1 MVPYKNIFLLSI
13 LTLIYSNIFGQ
24 VKNPNLGTETVNV
37 VKPFT
42 PAVSDAFKIIEVPS
56 LDDEETNRT
65 ENIKYTIFSV
75 PVASTFTPSKGVAA
89 NVEKTVDA
97 RAYDNYATLG
107 FGSYASAVAAVFITH
122 KFSNSEFVSGMFR
135 HNSAQGD
142 IKGVELD
149 NKFYDTKFDLDY
161 SNKQSDLSWTSSLGY
176 QNQVYN
182 WYGLPANFGFGL
194 TPEQRATLVS
204 GINPS
209 HTFHD
214 FKFGGNV
221 DFTESLFSGIA
232 LNFNRFWDNYGSAEH
247 EFSLKPNFKFDIADN
262 AITLKTAITYIDTNF
277 EKFYQANLNNPT
289 ITNFQNQ
296 NSYFALSLNPNYT
309 VLRDDLTL
317 NLGAEFTYLNTLKN
331 TANGT
336 DFGSSAGIYFYPK
349 VTASYKVVGDL
360 MIAFGGVEGGL
371 NQNSYRNFV
380 SENPF
385 VSPTLS
391 ILPTDATY
399 DLYAGLKGKLA
410 NNLGYNV
417 KASYLT
423 EKNKALFRSNFF
435 NPTLQNDNYEHGN
448 SFTVVYDNVRTVS
461 FYGELKADFS
471 EKIVFGVNGTFASF
485 NNSFQEEVWNL
496 PTIKVATTMDVNF
509 TKKWFAG
516 ANVFF
521 VGERKDQISEMSPAL
536 IAPPIFN
543 LKTVV
548 LPGFFDA
555 NLNFGYRH
563 NQRIS
568 AFLKANN
575 IGNQLYQ
582 RWLNFPVQQL
592 QLILGANYKFDF

>member
-1 MVPYKNIFLLSI
+1 MHTNKKILFLLI

-24 VKNPNLGTETVNV
+24 VKDPKLGTETVNV
-37 VKPFT
+37 VKPYT
-42 PAVSDAFKIIEVPS
+42 PTVSDASKIIEVPA
-56 LDDEETNRT
+56 LDDEETNKT
-65 ENIKYTIFSV
+65 ENIKYSIFSV
-75 PVASTFTPSKGVAA
+75 PVASTFTPSKGIAA
-89 NVEKTVDA
+89 NVEKAAEGRT
-97 RAYDNYATLG
+97 YENYATLG
-107 FGSYASAVAAVFITH
+107 LGSYASILGALFVTN

-149 NKFYDTKFDLDY
+149 NKFYDTKIDLDY
-161 SNKQSDLSWTSSLGY
+161 SNKQSDLIWTANLGY

-194 TPEQRATLVS
+194 TSEQRASLVS
-204 GINPS
+204 NINPS

-214 FKFGGNV
+214 FKFGGKV
-221 DFTESLFSGIA
+221 DFSESLFSGIA
-232 LNFNRFWDNYGSAEH
+232 LNFNRFWDSYGSTEN
-247 EFSLKPNFKFDIADN
+247 EFLLKPNFKFDVADN
-262 AITLKTAITYIDTNF
+262 AITLKTAITYIGTNF
-277 EKFYQANLNNPT
+277 KKFYQANLNNSA

-296 NSYFALSLNPNYT
+296 NSYFVLSLNPNYT
-309 VLRDDLTL
+309 MLRDDLTL
-317 NLGAEFTYLNTLKN
+317 NLGAEVTYLNTLTN
-331 TANGT
+331 VANGT
-336 DFGSSAGIYFYPK
+336 DFGNKSTVFFYPK
-349 VTASYKVVGDL
+349 ITASYKVVGDL

-371 NQNSYRNFV
+371 NQNSYQNFV

-391 ILPTDATY
+391 IIPTDASY

-410 NNLGYNV
+410 NNLGYNI

-423 EKNKALFRSNFF
+423 EKNKALFRSNFYYSF
-435 NPTLQNDNYEHGN
+435 LQNENYEYGN

-461 FYGELKADFS
+461 IYGELKADFS
-471 EKIVFGVNGTFASF
+471 EKIVFGLNGTFASF
-485 NNSFQEEVWNL
+485 NNSFQDEVWNL
-496 PTIKVATTMDVNF
+496 PTVKIASTLDINF

-516 ANVFF
+516 ASVFF
-521 VGERKDQISEMSPAL
+521 IGERKDQVAEISPL
-536 IAPPIFN
+536 FIAPPIIN
-543 LKTVV
+543 YKTVV

-563 NQRIS
+563 NDRIS
-568 AFLKANN
+568 AFLKVNN

-592 QLILGANYKFDF
+592 QVVLGANYKFDF

>member
-1 MVPYKNIFLLSI
+1 MIFKKQI
-13 LTLIYSNIFGQ
+13 YIIAFYTLIYSNIFGQ
-24 VKNPNLGTETVNV
+24 IKNPNLGTETVNV

-42 PAVSDAFKIIEVPS
+42 PSVSDASKIIEVPS
-56 LDDEETNRT
+56 LDDAETNKT
-65 ENIKYTIFSV
+65 ENIKYSIFSV
-75 PVASTFTPSKGVAA
+75 PVASTFTPSKGVAS
-89 NVEKTVDA
+89 NVEKAVEA
-97 RAYDNYATLG
+97 RTYDNYATLG
-107 FGSYASAVAAVFITH
+107 LGSYASILGALFVTH

-161 SNKQSDLSWTSSLGY
+161 NNKLSDLSWTANLGY

-182 WYGLPANFGFGL
+182 WYGLPMNFGFGL
-194 TPEQRATLVS
+194 TPEQRATLIAS
-204 GINPS
+204 INPL

-232 LNFNRFWDNYGSAEH
+232 LNFNRFWDSYGSTEN
-247 EFSLKPNFKFDIADN
+247 EFSLKPNFKFDVADN
-262 AITLKTAITYIDTNF
+262 AITLKTAITYIGTNF
-277 EKFYQANLNNPT
+277 EKFYQANLNNPA
-289 ITNFQNQ
+289 IINFQNQ

-309 VLRDDLTL
+309 MLRDDLTL
-317 NLGAEFTYLNTLKN
+317 NLGAEVTYLNTLTN

-336 DFGSSAGIYFYPK
+336 DFGNKSSIFFYPK
-349 VTASYKVVGDL
+349 ITASYKVVGDL

-391 ILPTDATY
+391 IIPTDASY

-417 KASYLT
+417 RASYLT
-423 EKNKALFRSNFF
+423 EENKALFRSNFF
-435 NPTLQNDNYEHGN
+435 NPTLQNNNYENGN
-448 SFTVVYDNVRTVS
+448 SFTVVYDNVQTVS
-461 FYGELKADFS
+461 IYGELKADFS
-471 EKIVFGVNGTFASF
+471 DKVSFGINGTFASF
-485 NNSFQEEVWNL
+485 NNNFQEEVWNM
-496 PTIKVATTMDVNF
+496 PTIKVASTLDVNF

-516 ANVFF
+516 ASIFF
-521 VGERKDQISEMSPAL
+521 LGERKDQVAEMSPAF
-536 IAPPIFN
+536 IAPPIFD

-555 NLNFGYRH
+555 NLNIGYRH
-563 NQRIS
+563 NDRIS

-575 IGNQLYQ
+575 IGNQSYQ